1 MPSSDDEKLMRRA
14 IAQAM
19 RGRGGA
25 EPNPMVGCVIARD
38 GAVLAEGYHGRY
50 GGPHAEPA
58 ALAALA
64 GLGLD
69 ARGATAYVTLE
80 PCCHTD
86 KQTPPCVPRLI
97 EAGVARVVFG
107 CTDPSP
113 AVNGKGVA
121 ALRASG
127 ITVDGP
133 VLEES
138 CKQLAAAF
146 IRKLRGQR
154 PYVTLKWAQSAD
166 GFVSGEGGRRA
177 RISNEQSTRAVHA
190 LRARCD
196 AIAVGIGT
204 VLSDDPLLTARGL
217 SAMRPLSRAI
227 FDTHLRLPT
236 SCRLVGTA
244 REAPVRVFCT
254 SAAAGG
260 PRAQALRAA
269 GVEVAPVALGA
280 DKRPDLAAAL
290 KRLAAEG
297 TMHLLVEGGPTLS
310 AALIAANLVD
320 RAWVIRSPRRLQ
332 GGVPAAELP
341 GNWVNTGTLS
351 LSDDSLAEWLNPAS
365 DVFFHADP
373 SADYVL
379 TQAEFGGTAKGKR
392 VGD

>member
-1 MPSSDDEKLMRRA
+1 MSTPDDEKLMRRA

-25 EPNPMVGCVIARD
+25 EPNPMVGCVIARE
-38 GAVLAEGYHGRY
+38 GAVLAEGFHARF

-64 GLGLD
+64 GLGFD
-69 ARGATAYVTLE
+69 ARGATVFVTLE

-107 CTDPSP
+107 CNDPSP
-113 AVNGKGVA
+113 AVSGKGVS
-121 ALRASG
+121 ALRAGG

-133 VLEES
+133 VLELS
-138 CKQLAAAF
+138 CKQLAAPF
-146 IRKLRGQR
+146 FRKMRGQR

-166 GFVSGEGGRRA
+166 GFVSGEAGRRA

-190 LRARCD
+190 LRSRCD
-196 AIAVGIGT
+196 GIAVGIGT

-217 SAMRPLSRAI
+217 VAMRPLNRTI
-227 FDTHLRLPT
+227 FDTNLRLPT

-254 SAAAGG
+254 PNAAGG

-269 GVEVAPVALGA
+269 GVEVTPVAPGP

-297 TMHLLVEGGPTLS
+297 SIHLLVEGGPTLA

-332 GGVPAAELP
+332 AGVPAAELP
-341 GNWVNTGTLS
+341 ADWLSTGTLN
-351 LSDDSLAEWLNPAS
+351 LSDDSLTEWLNPAS

-373 SADYVL
+373 SADFVL
-379 TQAEFGGTAKGKR
+379 TQADFAGPAKANRTGN
-392 VGD
+392 